1 MALVL
6 SGSIDISGSM
16 TATTIIVSAPGAA
29 GMVSSSNQLVE
40 LNTATGS
47 IKGEIAGIEA
57 YTSSLKGAIEVS
69 GQNVNILGTLTAQ
82 EIYTTYVTSSVMF
95 KSGSTKFGDDTGDAH
110 EFTGSLNVSGGLLVN
125 GTSAVTI
132 TSNTAGNNT
141 LNLVSTN
148 SANSGKLQFGGA
160 TYGATIEKNSLGA
173 DNGLVF
179 NSYHGGAEGYT
190 FQSNGTNVMKLTSA
204 GRLGLNVI
212 TPDTNTKLHIAD
224 TANGFVGIRLSGSGN
239 FTGTDWTLYASSD
252 SAPSAND
259 FFGIYNQSTTDG
271 ATAEYKLKVYKDGNV
286 NITNGN
292 LVIGTSGKGIDFSA
306 TSNGSGTTSS
316 ELLNDYEEGTWT
328 PTYTGTNLTVVT
340 YGNQFGWYTKV
351 GRLVTV
357 TICLMTDDITRIGS
371 ENLKIGGLPFTSNS
385 TSQAVNALLI
395 GDSSRWD
402 TNPPKYGVLNENST
416 QIFLYRDSGAT
427 GAGTDPVTVK
437 TDDMADASGN
447 RNMVRGT
454 LTYFV

>member
-57 YTSSLKGAIEVS
+57 YTASLKGAIEVS

-132 TSNTAGNNT
+132 TANTAGNNT

-148 SANSGKLQFGGA
+148 SANSGKIQFGGA

-204 GRLGLNVI
+204 GRLGLEVPN
-212 TPDTNTKLHIAD
+212 PDVNAKLHIAD
-224 TANGFVGIRLSGSGN
+224 TANGYVGIRLSGSGN

-259 FFGIYNQSTTDG
+259 FFGIYNNSTTDS
-271 ATAEYKLKVYKDGNV
+271 ATSDYKVKVYKDGNV

-328 PTYTGTNLTVVT
+328 PTLGGGSSDPTGVT
-340 YGNQFGWYTKV
+340 YDGQTGNYTKV
-351 GRLVTV
+351 GRLVTINFIMGFTTYTGGTGAV
-357 TICLMTDDITRIGS
+357 FVR
-371 ENLKIGGLPFTSNS
+371 GLPFACAGGNAANGAGQLEQFSFTGGRTYATLRVNSGDSVIDPQQMGAS
-385 TSQAVNALLI
+385 TSWTAFTHGTNI
-395 GDSSRWD
+395 TSSG
-402 TNPPKYGVLNENST
+402 TGKY
-416 QIFLYRDSGAT
+416 IT
-427 GAGTDPVTVK
+427 GTVTY
-437 TDDMADASGN
+437 T
-447 RNMVRGT
+447 T
-454 LTYFV
+454 